1 MIYPMNLGLPLDFV
15 DKYYKLNI
23 KILNY
28 RTSNHEQSYRHRIES
43 IKDKIDQ
50 QVISFVTEESINVN
64 FFVIDKAGS
73 FIYKNESCNTDIE
86 HNDAK
91 RLPFHVWKNTEY
103 VLQTGKKISKEE
115 TSHEGK
121 VYLSVKSP
129 LVINGKVE
137 GVIGLAVDITDRK
150 KKEELENKL
159 KMREELYKIAKEVS
173 HDIASPVTSLKIIEE
188 IYEGKLS
195 EEDKRM
201 LKTAIRSIED
211 MAGKM
216 LSKYRINKNEEIGR
230 REEVVEKEEEG
241 YINVKESMKD
251 IVENM
256 RYRSKGEGVEIKIER
271 EREKEE
277 GIVYI
282 KGDNTDFRR
291 MMVNVIKNGKE
302 AMEGKKGEIEVGYR
316 EKGEEVEIRVKDRGK
331 GMKREMAEKI
341 KRGEEVG
348 TTKKKGYGIG
358 MGQVMGVIREM
369 RGKVEIETKE
379 GEGTEFIFTFPKA
392 EKPA

>member
-1 MIYPMNLGLPLDFV
+1 
-15 DKYYKLNI
+15 
-23 KILNY
+23 
-28 RTSNHEQSYRHRIES
+28 
-43 IKDKIDQ
+43 
-50 QVISFVTEESINVN
+50 
-64 FFVIDKAGS
+64 
-73 FIYKNESCNTDIE
+73 
-86 HNDAK
+86 
-91 RLPFHVWKNTEY
+91 
-103 VLQTGKKISKEE
+103 
-115 TSHEGK
+115 
-121 VYLSVKSP
+121 
-129 LVINGKVE
+129 
-137 GVIGLAVDITDRK
+137 
-150 KKEELENKL
+150 
-159 KMREELYKIAKEVS
+159 
-173 HDIASPVTSLKIIEE
+173 IASPVTSLKIIEE

-211 MAGKM
+211 MAGEM

-230 REEVVEKEEEG
+230 REEVVEKEEER

-271 EREKEE
+271 EKEE

-282 KGDNTDFRR
+282 KGDKTDFRR

-348 TTKKKGYGIG
+348 TTKKEGYGIG